1 MDSNTLK
8 LTEGRIGGSLI
19 RFAIPFLLSGLFQVL
34 YGTVD
39 VWFVG
44 HFAGGNSI
52 AGVSSAAQAM
62 GLVTNMFMGLTM
74 GGTVLIG
81 QYMGAQR
88 YEDCGRVTGN
98 VVILFAG
105 IAVVMTGIVVF
116 FGSAINGL
124 MNVPPDAVS
133 EANDYIRVCGIGSVF
148 IIGYNVVSAILR
160 GLGNSKA
167 PLYFVAVA
175 SLTNIVLDFIF
186 VALFHWNAFGAAL
199 ATIISQGVSL
209 IIGII
214 YIKKTGLPYAF
225 GKAQL
230 KADRVTMGRI
240 LKIGIPAASRQT
252 LVGFSFTFIM
262 TITNGLGVAAAAGAG
277 VVNRAIDVCMIIP
290 ASMNGALTS
299 FTAQNVGAGKP
310 ERARKG
316 LYLCVGLCL
325 CVAVPYTLF
334 ANISPETV
342 VGLLSSDADVIREG
356 AQYLR
361 PFSWDCV
368 LVSFVFCLNAFF
380 TGLGKT
386 TFVLIHDTFTTFLI
400 RVPIVYFVSTI
411 PGRTMFQM
419 GLGTPAATLV
429 SLALCLIYLKVKC
442 GKRALAEMTVA

>member
-1 MDSNTLK
+1 MNANTLK

-39 VWFVG
+39 VWFIG
-44 HFAGGNSI
+44 HYATGNSI

-88 YEDCGRVTGN
+88 YDDCGRVTGN
-98 VVILFAG
+98 LVLLFAG
-105 IAVVMTGIVVF
+105 IAAAMTVIMVLL
-116 FGSAINGL
+116 GSTINGW
-124 MNVPPDAVS
+124 MQVPPDAVS
-133 EANDYIRVCGIGSVF
+133 EADNYIRVCGIGSVF

-167 PLYFVAVA
+167 PLYFVAIA
-175 SLTNIVLDFIF
+175 SLTNIVLDYVF
-186 VALFHWNAFGAAL
+186 VALFRWNAFGAAL

-209 IIGII
+209 IVGII
-214 YIKKTGLPYAF
+214 YIKKTGLPYKF
-225 GKAQL
+225 GRAHLKTDKA
-230 KADRVTMGRI
+230 TMGRI

-252 LVGFSFTFIM
+252 LVGFSFTFIT

-290 ASMNGALTS
+290 GSMNGALTS

-316 LYLCVGLCL
+316 LYICIGLCL
-325 CVAVPYTLF
+325 CISIPYTLI

-342 VGLLSSDADVIREG
+342 VGILSDEPEVIREG
-356 AQYLR
+356 AQYLI

-368 LVSFVFCLNAFF
+368 LVSFVFCLNGFF

-386 TFVLIHDTFTTFLI
+386 TFVLIHDTCTTFLI

-419 GLGTPAATLV
+419 GLGTPAATIV
-429 SLALCLIYLKVKC
+429 SLLLCLIYLKWKC
-442 GKRALAEMTVA
+442 NKKALAEMTVV

>member
-1 MDSNTLK
+1 
-8 LTEGRIGGSLI
+8 
-19 RFAIPFLLSGLFQVL
+19 
-34 YGTVD
+34 
-39 VWFVG
+39 
-44 HFAGGNSI
+44 
-52 AGVSSAAQAM
+52 
-62 GLVTNMFMGLTM
+62 
-74 GGTVLIG
+74 
-81 QYMGAQR
+81 
-88 YEDCGRVTGN
+88 
-98 VVILFAG
+98 
-105 IAVVMTGIVVF
+105 MTCIVVF
-116 FGSAINGL
+116 MGSTINGW

-133 EANDYIRVCGIGSVF
+133 EADSYIRVCGIGSVF

-167 PLYFVAVA
+167 PLYFVAIA
-175 SLTNIVLDFIF
+175 SLTNIALDYIF

-225 GKAQL
+225 GRAQL

-252 LVGFSFTFIM
+252 LVGFSFTFIT

-277 VVNRAIDVCMIIP
+277 VVNRAIDVCMIVP

-316 LYLCVGLCL
+316 LYICVGLCL

-334 ANISPETV
+334 ANIAPETV

-368 LVSFVFCLNAFF
+368 LVAFVFCLNGFF

-419 GLGTPAATLV
+419 GLGTPAATFV
-429 SLALCLIYLKVKC
+429 SLAMCLIYLKVKC
-442 GKRALAEMTVA
+442 NKKALAELMVV